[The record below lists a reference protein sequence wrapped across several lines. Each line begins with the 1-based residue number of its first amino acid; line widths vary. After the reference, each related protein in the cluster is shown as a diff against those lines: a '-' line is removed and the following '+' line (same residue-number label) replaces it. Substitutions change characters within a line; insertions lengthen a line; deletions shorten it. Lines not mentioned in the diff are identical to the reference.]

1 MSRQSVSL
9 ALAAS
14 VAAALAIAYTIPASA
29 KDPPAGKESCF
40 GISLRGHNDGAAGAH
55 SCAGMSKTSFSPS
68 DFKFVPAGTCTS
80 IKVKGH
86 SGSLTAA

>member
-14 VAAALAIAYTIPASA
+14 VATALAVAYTSPASA
-29 KDPPAGKESCF
+29 KDPPPGKESCF
-40 GISLRGHNDGAAGAH
+40 GIALKGHNDCAAGAH
-55 SCAGMSKTSFSPS
+55 SCAGMSKASYSPS
-68 DFKFVPAGTCTS
+68 DFKFVPVGTCTS

-86 SGSLTAA
+86 RGSLTAA

>member
-40 GISLRGHNDGAAGAH
+40 GISLRGHNDCAAGAH
-55 SCAGMSKTSFSPS
+55 SCAGKSTANFRTD
-68 DFKFVPAGTCTS
+68 DFKFVEWGTCDK
-80 IKVKGH
+80 IQVQGHKG
-86 SGSLTAA
+86 STTAS